1 MIANNLNSNII
12 SSIFYVIDFHR
23 NNIIEN
29 NGIWV
34 NEAYLRYHMKNLDM
48 HLEQVY
54 LRIDLLIVT
63 YY

>member
-23 NNIIEN
+23 NKIIEN

-34 NEAYLRYHMKNLDM
+34 NEAYLRDHLNLFGVEVVHKNF
-48 HLEQVY
+48 E
-54 LRIDLLIVT
+54 ISF
-63 YY
+63 